1 MRRRVGVWL
10 FGARGSVATTTI
22 AGAAALRHGA
32 PPAGLVTE
40 LPDFAGAGLVPT
52 DHLVFGGHDV
62 VDTPLTKQVER
73 LVAGGVLPPG
83 LPALIAADLAEAE
96 RNITFLP
103 EGGTPHDRLHHIAE
117 DIQAF
122 RLRNNL
128 HQVVAINLAS
138 TEPPAPPH
146 PAHTDLQILRTTLRR
161 PITSAARAA
170 ISSIPSS
177 SSDGSASVADTDPVG
192 EQAGDVLPASSLAA
206 LGAFEAGAAYVDFT
220 PSTSIRPKAVREWAV
235 EKGMPYGGQDAKTG
249 ETLVKSVLAPMF
261 TSRALPVHAWS
272 GTNLLGGGDGA
283 TLADPRAAES
293 KSISK
298 ERGLSELLGDIPGEV
313 HIDYVDPMGDWKTAW
328 DHVMFSGFLGV
339 RMTLQFTWQGCDSA
353 LAAPLVLDLARLSA
367 LALDRNHVGAM
378 PFLGFYFKDPIES
391 TEHSLLRQ
399 YDALVDWVH
408 SC

>member
-22 AGAAALRHGA
+22 AGAAALNHGS
-32 PPAGLVTE
+32 PPAGVVTE
-40 LPDFAGAGLVPT
+40 LPAFAGTGLVPL

-62 VDTPLTKQVER
+62 VETPLLKQVER
-73 LVAGGVLPPG
+73 LIAGGVLPPG
-83 LPALIAADLAEAE
+83 LDRLIGADLAEAD
-96 RNITFLP
+96 RNIALLP
-103 EGGTPHDRLHHIAE
+103 SYEHSEPTAAPDSRQLAVVRRMAE
-117 DIQAF
+117 DIRAF
-122 RLRNNL
+122 RLRNDL
-128 HQVVAINLAS
+128 SQVVAINVAS
-138 TEPPAPPH
+138 TEAPYDVQVDGL
-146 PAHTDLQILRTTLRR
+146 AELR
-161 PITSAARAA
+161 
-170 ISSIPSS
+170 
-177 SSDGSASVADTDPVG
+177 VAL
-192 EQAGDVLPASSLAA
+192 EEREVLPASSLAA
-206 LGAFEAGAAYVDFT
+206 LAAFEAGAAYVDFT
-220 PSTSIRPKAVREWAV
+220 PSTSIRPAAVREWAV
-235 EKGMPYGGQDAKTG
+235 EKGLPYGGQDAKTG

-261 TSRALPVHAWS
+261 AARALPVHAWS

-298 ERGLSELLGDIPGEV
+298 ERGLAEMLGEVAGEV

-328 DHVMFSGFLGV
+328 DHVLFSGFLGV

-367 LALDRNHVGAM
+367 LALERNHVGAM

-391 TEHSLLRQ
+391 TEHSLVRQ
-399 YDALVDWVH
+399 YDELVSWAH